1 MKLECGCDG
10 CDLGIINAL
19 LSGDM
24 VAFWDEVWCLL
35 VDLLR
40 GLLGME

>member
-1 MKLECGCDG
+1 MKLGCD
-10 CDLGIINAL
+10 CDLGIIGTL